1 MKKLLIL
8 LFSILISFNS
18 YGEWTKVVEG
28 VDGTTHYIDKEKV
41 KEHGVYVYWW
51 QLYDFLKPD
60 DMGIMS
66 YKVYNQ
72 GFCLINRYKPLSGVF
87 YIQPMG
93 EGSGESME
101 NPPDIW
107 IYVLPENTDGVML
120 KYVCDYLEKPM
131 GTR

>member
-1 MKKLLIL
+1 
-8 LFSILISFNS
+8 
-18 YGEWTKVVEG
+18 
-28 VDGTTHYIDKEKV
+28 
-41 KEHGVYVYWW
+41 
-51 QLYDFLKPD
+51 
-60 DMGIMS
+60 
-66 YKVYNQ
+66 
-72 GFCLINRYKPLSGVF
+72 
-87 YIQPMG
+87 MG